1 MRKFIK
7 TFSKI
12 VSFLWILLIFIP
24 IAIIYTLSKQ
34 VPSRF
39 YKELNLIDYETPL
52 TRDYF
57 EIESVL
63 EMETYDKDSRVKVY
77 KTSSIYDTFNHRFV
91 KSIAVDENENV
102 AVLQE
107 HYPGIAGV
115 SIFNRDWNFI
125 CGYTIIWWEGEYIE
139 WNSECLNIV
148 KSNNRFVSIDIDNDT
163 FALGYPVNES
173 FYPYAQNEYNF
184 KGGTLKLAN
193 KEDEEDIKRGIEVGL
208 TLGKLDVGQ
217 SVVIQQGLVLGVE
230 GIEGTDKLILR
241 CADYKRKGK
250 SPILVKLRKPTQDM
264 RVDLPTIGVKTVE
277 NAYQSGFSGIA
288 IHEGNTLVVNQEEV
302 VALANKY
309 KMFIKAITPTEY
321 DIC

>member
-24 IAIIYTLSKQ
+24 IAIIYTLFKQ

-57 EIESVL
+57 KIESVL

-115 SIFNRDWNFI
+115 SIFDRDWNFI

-163 FALGYPVNES
+163 FNLGHPVNES
-173 FYPYAQNEYNF
+173 FYPYARNEYSF

-193 KEDEEDIKRGIEVGL
+193 KDDEKRDQNPNVHYPAKFDL
-208 TLGKLDVGQ
+208 L
-217 SVVIQQGLVLGVE
+217 IQIDAE
-230 GIEGTDKLILR
+230 GNQTEIINAVAFKQTYNTVS
-241 CADYKRKGK
+241 A
-250 SPILVKLRKPTQDM
+250 
-264 RVDLPTIGVKTVE
+264 IGVLSFV
-277 NAYQSGFSGIA
+277 IA
-288 IHEGNTLVVNQEEV
+288 VLLSLPYILIRDE
-302 VALANKY
+302 
-309 KMFIKAITPTEY
+309 
-321 DIC
+321 